1 MKCSGSRSNGW
12 KQLKPYA
19 AALLFAA
26 LGNTAFA
33 EGDRK
38 PAKLPIV
45 LEATGAF
52 EVGGRVITKPGDPSQ
67 TLSCDHGYVE
77 YFIPV
82 KRRSVGLIMWHSSS
96 TKVWENRWDGGE
108 GYKSIFLRKGYP
120 VYLWDGPRVGRA
132 NWSCEPITYT
142 PEYFDQ
148 RNFAAWRFGLTWP
161 NWNPGLQFPTADQEA
176 WNQATRARYDEF
188 DTLENALLQ
197 AEAGG
202 QAIDKIGPVVALT
215 NSAGGWRALL
225 SALEAKSGNM
235 KGIVAYET
243 PGFVFPEGEGPEPK
257 PGAPF
262 GPNSVP
268 LAEFMKLTKFRSRW
282 CSATTPTRVRSGPP
296 PSSWHGPSAISSIV
310 TEETARSCCSPMRV
324 CAATHT
330 SPLPISITKP
340 SRTNYP
346 NGCIAKAWTSLTE
359 NKPCCERCPRREVE
373 LDQPRMM
380 RCIIGLPA

>member
-1 MKCSGSRSNGW
+1 MKTSG
-12 KQLKPYA
+12 KLKPLA
-19 AALLFAA
+19 AALLLAGLGHPA
-26 LGNTAFA
+26 LAQA
-33 EGDRK
+33 EGPK
-38 PAKLPIV
+38 PPIV
-45 LEATGAF
+45 LDSTGAF
-52 EVGGRVITKPGDPSQ
+52 EVGGKVISKPDDPSQ

-77 YFIPV
+77 YFIPA

-96 TKVWENRWDGGE
+96 TKVWENNWEGGE

-148 RNFAAWRFGLTWP
+148 RNFAAWRFGITYP
-161 NWNPGLQFPTADQEA
+161 NWHPGLQFPTANAEA

-225 SALEAKSGNM
+225 SALKAKSGNM

-243 PGFVFPEGEGPEPK
+243 PGFVFPEGEGPAPEPK
-257 PGAPF
+257 APMA
-262 GPNSVP
+262 PIP
-268 LAEFMKLTKFRSRW
+268 CRCRS
-282 CSATTPTRVRSGPP
+282 S
-296 PSSWHGPSAISSIV
+296 
-310 TEETARSCCSPMRV
+310 
-324 CAATHT
+324 
-330 SPLPISITKP
+330 
-340 SRTNYP
+340 
-346 NGCIAKAWTSLTE
+346 
-359 NKPCCERCPRREVE
+359 
-373 LDQPRMM
+373 
-380 RCIIGLPA
+380 